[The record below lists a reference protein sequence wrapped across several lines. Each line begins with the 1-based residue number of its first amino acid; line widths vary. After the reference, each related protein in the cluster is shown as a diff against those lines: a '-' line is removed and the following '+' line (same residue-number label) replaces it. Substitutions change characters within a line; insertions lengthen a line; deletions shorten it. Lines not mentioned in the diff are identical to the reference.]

1 MQKKY
6 SPLSYIN
13 LSFFFLF
20 AGWWLGWDTFFSIYT
35 ESIVDNIALVW
46 AMTAL
51 YALLKAFFTIP
62 VGYLDTYLPNLTLI
76 KRWKILYVFTSLF
89 YIAAGLFHSVR
100 LFIIAMILNGLANP
114 LVVTSYQNLI
124 RLRSTPS
131 NQSSVFW
138 AFWTA
143 GFLGHAIGSLI
154 AAVLVFYFDIPR
166 LFNWILIWSLI
177 GIFID
182 QKIQE
187 PKLPHH
193 SKRFILKQISHFS
206 LNFFKSFHQLSPQT
220 YKIFFL
226 VSVYGMLNY
235 ISYLF
240 IPLLTKSYDFSLSLI
255 ALLFVAIRLP
265 HSSSYFL
272 SVRSDHSSPKKVLL
286 TCISLV
292 IIGFLPLTITHNFF
306 VIVTSSLISS
316 IWIAGIYPIAAGL
329 LTSLVKTNQSGITTG
344 LQEFFVRLWEII
356 GSLVFMVGSLFL
368 TLSQIFLLLCLLLT
382 LISLLIITNKKNS
395 LS

>member
-1 MQKKY
+1 MKKKY
-6 SPLSYIN
+6 SPLSQIN

-20 AGWWLGWDTFFSIYT
+20 AGWWIGWDTFFSIYT
-35 ESIVDNIALVW
+35 DSIVGNITLVG

-62 VGYLDTYLPNLTLI
+62 VWYLDTYLPNVTLI
-76 KRWKILYVFTSLF
+76 RRWKILYIFTALF
-89 YIAAGLFHSVR
+89 YSAAGIFQSIR

-124 RLRSTPS
+124 RLHSTPS
-131 NQSSVFW
+131 QQSWIFW

-143 GFLGHAIGSLI
+143 GFLGHAIGALLASILI
-154 AAVLVFYFDIPR
+154 LYLDISR
-166 LFNWILIWSLI
+166 LFIWIMIGSLI
-177 GIFID
+177 GLLID
-182 QKIQE
+182 NKIEE
-187 PKLPHH
+187 PKSTNH
-193 SKRFILKQISHFS
+193 SNKFLITKISEFS
-206 LNFFKSFHQLSPQT
+206 LNFLKSFHKLSPQT

-272 SVRSDHSSPKKVLL
+272 SVRSDHSNPKKVLL
-286 TCISLV
+286 ICILLV
-292 IIGFLPLTITHNFF
+292 IMWFLPLTITHNFF
-306 VIVTSSLISS
+306 VIIVSSLISS

-344 LQEFFVRLWEII
+344 LQEFFVRIGEII
-356 GSLVFMVGSLFL
+356 GALTFMIWS
-368 TLSQIFLLLCLLLT
+368 IFL
-382 LISLLIITNKKNS
+382 S
-395 LS
+395 LSHIFFALCILLVIIAIIISKENKQST